1 MLPVITKANE
11 DGARLLDVAALD
23 EVARRV
29 GEEEEADAEDQAP
42 GEPARGARLISV
54 TFLWLGRRAT
64 KRSGCAERER
74 THWMPI
80 GMRYEP
86 ESARLLV
93 KLLII
98 AASIR
103 PIVMA
108 NW

>member
-1 MLPVITKANE
+1 
-11 DGARLLDVAALD
+11 
-23 EVARRV
+23 
-29 GEEEEADAEDQAP
+29 
-42 GEPARGARLISV
+42 
-54 TFLWLGRRAT
+54 
-64 KRSGCAERER
+64 
-74 THWMPI
+74 
-80 GMRYEP
+80 MRYEP